1 MDIAKFNQ
9 ELSYKINKANGLEKH
24 NKVQEA
30 VDLWLEICDM
40 TLKVSKT
47 PNLEFSYKS
56 MLIDKTKQMISHIKN
71 LKQKLISQRRV
82 TPRLEQKPVR
92 QSIDSEIKTEP
103 SQSDTILK
111 PASNSVSE
119 NLNKSETSITPDD
132 IKEVKVVKNSDVKN
146 LPIGFKEIETT
157 EEFKIIAPHDKDHLK
172 KIQEQDHSLNISKK
186 EETDLPLPKRI
197 EPDPPIDESN
207 INCFAC
213 GSEISSKSKKCP
225 TCGTE
230 LK

>member
-40 TLKVSKT
+40 TLRVSKT

-56 MLIDKTKQMISHIKN
+56 MLIDKTKQMINHIKN

-82 TPRLEQKPVR
+82 TQRTEKKPIQ
-92 QSIDSEIKTEP
+92 QSAYSEIKTEQTQNETTVK
-103 SQSDTILK
+103 SV
-111 PASNSVSE
+111 SNSVSE
-119 NLNKSETSITPDD
+119 NSNESETFTTQED
-132 IKEVKVVKNSDVKN
+132 IKEVKAVKNSDIEN
-146 LPIGFKEIETT
+146 LPIGFTEIETT
-157 EEFKIIAPHDKDHLK
+157 EEFKIITPHDKDHIK
-172 KIQEQDHSLNISKK
+172 KIQSQDHSLDFSKREK
-186 EETDLPLPKRI
+186 KDLPLPKRI
-197 EPDPPIDESN
+197 EPDTPIDASN
-207 INCFAC
+207 ITCFAC
-213 GSEISSKSKKCP
+213 GSEISSKSSKCP